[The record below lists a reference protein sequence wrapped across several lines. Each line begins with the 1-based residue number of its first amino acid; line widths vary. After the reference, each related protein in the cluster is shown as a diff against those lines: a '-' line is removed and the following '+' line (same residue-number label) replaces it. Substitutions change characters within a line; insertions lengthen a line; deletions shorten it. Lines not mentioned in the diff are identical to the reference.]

1 MASTDDKIT
10 ADAQRASGRGP
21 AGYLADRVMGRADFR
36 KAPGVASAPAAK
48 PIPVDPQGADA
59 IDKDTPATRNLRRRI
74 DSQEN
79 EALGKTSY
87 KAGGLVRRG
96 YGKARGA

>member
-1 MASTDDKIT
+1 MASTDDNIT
-10 ADAQRASGRGP
+10 ADAQRAKGRGP
-21 AGYLADRVMGRADFR
+21 MGYLADRTMSRADFR
-36 KAPGVASAPAAK
+36 KAPGVATAPAAL
-48 PIPVDPQGADA
+48 PRTVNPQDADA
-59 IDKDTPATRNLRRRI
+59 IDKDTPATKNLRRRI